1 MVIGTGSAM
10 AWLSVSGLQA
20 QAPMLKNMGGEPP
33 GFAFRSRAG
42 GFDILEHCRGL
53 GLGAVRMSLPVDRS
67 SRRSVS
73 CARRSTGY
81 GMRLIISLPTPKE
94 TGALPQYEA
103 GVRAASEL
111 GAVTTHASFTARR
124 YEEFDSFDAFKASF
138 ERHQKS
144 VELAEPVLRKY
155 KMKLAI
161 ENHKG
166 WRAAEHVAWIKRV
179 GSEYVGACYDFG
191 NNIALC
197 EDPAETFKLLA
208 PVTIYASFKDMA
220 VAPYDEGF
228 LLSEMALG
236 EGMLDITGHGQS
248 SPAEGSEHDLRAR
261 DDHARA
267 AEDSR
272 LHEEVLGDVRR
283 HLQPAARPRPR
294 ARSRNRAHDAAEDAA
309 DAHRRLEPG
318 RRIEARR
325 RHDQSFDRLRAEEFV
340 ALVSSGGTSSP
351 GPLYT
356 LARRDPAPRS
366 ARVAHSLSLVRADY
380 EMASSPD

>member
-1 MVIGTGSAM
+1 MTRREMLASSSSTLAY
-10 AWLSVSGLQA
+10 LSVAGLQA
-20 QAPMLKNMGGEPP
+20 QTPMLKNMGGEPP

-53 GLGAVRMSLPVDRS
+53 GLGAVRMNLPSTDPAAVRELRKKVDS
-67 SRRSVS
+67 
-73 CARRSTGY
+73 Y

-94 TGALPQYEA
+94 AGALAQYEA

-144 VELAEPVLRKY
+144 VEIAEPVLRKY

-197 EDPAETFKLLA
+197 EDPAETLKLLA

-220 VAPYDEGF
+220 VAPYEEGF

-236 EGMLDITGHGQS
+236 EGMLDITGMVKVLQQKDPNMIFALEMITREPLKIPVFTKKYWATFDDTYSPLPGRDLARVLEIVRTTPPKTPLTRTAGL
-248 SPAEGSEHDLRAR
+248 SPADGLKLEDDMINRSIAYAR
-261 DDHARA
+261 K
-267 AEDSR
+267 
-272 LHEEVLGDVRR
+272 
-283 HLQPAARPRPR
+283 
-294 ARSRNRAHDAAEDAA
+294 N
-309 DAHRRLEPG
+309 
-318 RRIEARR
+318 
-325 RHDQSFDRLRAEEFV
+325 
-340 ALVSSGGTSSP
+340 
-351 GPLYT
+351 
-356 LARRDPAPRS
+356 
-366 ARVAHSLSLVRADY
+366 LSL
-380 EMASSPD
+380 

>member
-1 MVIGTGSAM
+1 MTRREMLASTSSTLAY
-10 AWLSVSGLQA
+10 LSVAGLQA

-53 GLGAVRMSLPVDRS
+53 GLGAVRMSLPSTDAAAVRELRKKVDS
-67 SRRSVS
+67 
-73 CARRSTGY
+73 Y

-94 TGALPQYEA
+94 AGALPQYEA

-124 YEEFDSFDAFKASF
+124 YEEFDSFEAFKASF

-166 WRAAEHVAWIKRV
+166 WRAAEHAAWIKRV

-197 EDPAETFKLLA
+197 EDPAETLKLLA

-236 EGMLDITGHGQS
+236 EGMLDITGMVKVLQQKDPNMIFALEMITREPLKIPVFTKKYWATFDDTYSPLPGRDLARVLEIVRTTPPKTALTRTAGL
-248 SPAEGSEHDLRAR
+248 SPAEGLKLEDDMINRSIVYAR
-261 DDHARA
+261 KN
-267 AEDSR
+267 
-272 LHEEVLGDVRR
+272 L
-283 HLQPAARPRPR
+283 
-294 ARSRNRAHDAAEDAA
+294 
-309 DAHRRLEPG
+309 
-318 RRIEARR
+318 
-325 RHDQSFDRLRAEEFV
+325 
-340 ALVSSGGTSSP
+340 
-351 GPLYT
+351 T
-356 LARRDPAPRS
+356 L
-366 ARVAHSLSLVRADY
+366 
-380 EMASSPD
+380 

>member
-1 MVIGTGSAM
+1 MTRREMLASTSSTLAY
-10 AWLSVSGLQA
+10 LSVAGLQA

-53 GLGAVRMSLPVDRS
+53 GLGAVRMSLPSTDAAAVRELRKKVDS
-67 SRRSVS
+67 
-73 CARRSTGY
+73 Y

-94 TGALPQYEA
+94 AGALPQYEA

-124 YEEFDSFDAFKASF
+124 YEEFDSFEAFKASF

-144 VELAEPVLRKY
+144 VEIAEPVLRKY

-166 WRAAEHVAWIKRV
+166 WRAAEHVAWIKRI

-197 EDPAETFKLLA
+197 EDPAETLTLLA

-236 EGMLDITGHGQS
+236 EGMLDIPGMVKVLQQKDPNMIFALEMITREPLKIPVFTKKYWATFDDTYSPLPGRDLARVLEIVRTTPPKTPLTRTAGL
-248 SPAEGSEHDLRAR
+248 SPADGLKLEDDMINRSIVYAR
-261 DDHARA
+261 K
-267 AEDSR
+267 
-272 LHEEVLGDVRR
+272 
-283 HLQPAARPRPR
+283 
-294 ARSRNRAHDAAEDAA
+294 N
-309 DAHRRLEPG
+309 
-318 RRIEARR
+318 
-325 RHDQSFDRLRAEEFV
+325 
-340 ALVSSGGTSSP
+340 
-351 GPLYT
+351 
-356 LARRDPAPRS
+356 
-366 ARVAHSLSLVRADY
+366 LSL
-380 EMASSPD
+380 

>member
-1 MVIGTGSAM
+1 MTRREMLASTSSTLAY
-10 AWLSVSGLQA
+10 LSVAGLQA

-53 GLGAVRMSLPVDRS
+53 GLGAVRMNLPSTDPAAIRELRKKVDS
-67 SRRSVS
+67 
-73 CARRSTGY
+73 Y

-94 TGALPQYEA
+94 AGALPQYEA
-103 GVRAASEL
+103 GVRTASEL

-197 EDPAETFKLLA
+197 EDPAETLRLLA

-220 VAPYDEGF
+220 VAPYEEGF

-236 EGMLDITGHGQS
+236 EGMLDIPGMVKVLQQKDPSMIFALEMITREPLKIPVFTKKYWATFDDTYSPLPGRDLARVLEIVRTTPPKTPLTRTAGL
-248 SPAEGSEHDLRAR
+248 SPADGLKLEDDMINRSIVYAR
-261 DDHARA
+261 K
-267 AEDSR
+267 
-272 LHEEVLGDVRR
+272 
-283 HLQPAARPRPR
+283 
-294 ARSRNRAHDAAEDAA
+294 N
-309 DAHRRLEPG
+309 
-318 RRIEARR
+318 
-325 RHDQSFDRLRAEEFV
+325 
-340 ALVSSGGTSSP
+340 
-351 GPLYT
+351 
-356 LARRDPAPRS
+356 
-366 ARVAHSLSLVRADY
+366 LSL
-380 EMASSPD
+380 